1 MKYRVKQLN
10 EEKEE
15 KSSMLG
21 YEYSLGDKV
30 TLLKFNRIGELVK
43 KQKNGSWVVKMGSLT
58 SQFTEDQ
65 FEFVEKAKKEEK
77 RAVFKSLKKS
87 AVRGELDLRG
97 MRYEEAKI
105 ALDKYIDDC
114 VVSNLPY
121 ASIIHGFGTLTLRKL
136 VKQYL
141 STHIQ
146 VDSHRDG
153 EGGEGGQGVTIVY
166 FK

>member
-1 MKYRVKQLN
+1 
-10 EEKEE
+10 
-15 KSSMLG
+15 
-21 YEYSLGDKV
+21 
-30 TLLKFNRIGELVK
+30 
-43 KQKNGSWVVKMGSLT
+43 MGNMR
-58 SQFTEDQ
+58 SQFSEDQ
-65 FEFVEKAKKEEK
+65 FEFVEKKKKEEK
-77 RAVFKSLKKS
+77 KAVFKSIRKK

-114 VVSNLPY
+114 VVTNLPY

-136 VKQYL
+136 VKEYL
-141 STHIQ
+141 SSHKQ
-146 VDSHRDG
+146 VHRHRDG